1 MLHQA
6 MTKSITIGATNQTE
20 TNTISG
26 FLTNGGT
33 ALIEPIDTL
42 GYDYAAIDVILSK
55 MNTTSNAPSIVKLGE
70 ADITGTSNY
79 TTITAFSGATA
90 TATNVGF
97 LVPVTGVVTDN
108 PNVYR
113 FNVDCRARHRY
124 LMVSVSPVTTAYCVV
139 NARLGRAE
147 FSPTNASAVG
157 VQAVV
162 SG

>member
-1 MLHQA
+1 MLHQG

-26 FLTNGGT
+26 TLTNGGT
-33 ALIEPIDTL
+33 ALVEPIDCI
-42 GYDYAAIDVILSK
+42 GYDYAQIDVILSK
-55 MNTTSNAPSIVKLGE
+55 MNTTSNAPTTVKLGE
-70 ADITGTSNY
+70 ADVTGTSNY
-79 TTITAFSGATA
+79 TTITTFSGATA

-97 LVPVTGVVTDN
+97 LIPVTGVITDN

-113 FNVDCRARHRY
+113 FNVDLRGRKRY
-124 LMVSVSPVTTAYCVV
+124 LMVSATPVTTASCVV

-147 FSPTNASAVG
+147 FSPTNAAGVN

-162 SG
+162 WG